1 MRTDQSTKI
10 AIVWGMRRSNLGIAV
25 GKSSSHSFTGLDL
38 KLNHSFSQWEWTGP
52 KLQKPENFC
61 HQISS
66 ERSGHWFSMHVRLIC
81 QHHGFLGDNHKE
93 LAKCAL
99 EKKRS
104 RSLIVGG
111 ISTYPKNKLGSFSGI
126 HQPLIFPFFGRNMLG

>member
-38 KLNHSFSQWEWTGP
+38 KLNHCFSQWEWTGP

-81 QHHGFLGDNHKE
+81 QHHGFLGDNQKE

-104 RSLIVGG
+104 RSLIVEAFLRTQK
-111 ISTYPKNKLGSFSGI
+111 INLGVLVGFI
-126 HQPLIFPFFGRNMLG
+126 NH